1 MSMPTN
7 SMYMGCTVLISLN
20 TIIHINRKTV
30 SDFIKKHKGFPDSQ
44 KQSHSKTTMLPMHLK
59 KELIY
64 RIYKEL
70 KN

>member
-7 SMYMGCTVLISLN
+7 SMYMGCAVLISLN
-20 TIIHINRKTV
+20 TIIHINRK
-30 SDFIKKHKGFPDSQ
+30 SFRLHKEAQRIPRQPKAISQ
-44 KQSHSKTTMLPMHLK
+44 QNDHVAYAPE